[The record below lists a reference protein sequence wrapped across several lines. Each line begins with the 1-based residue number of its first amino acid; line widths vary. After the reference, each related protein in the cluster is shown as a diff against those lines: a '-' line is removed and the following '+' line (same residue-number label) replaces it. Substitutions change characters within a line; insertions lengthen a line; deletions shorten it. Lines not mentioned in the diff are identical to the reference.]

1 MKGFYIRWIGILIL
15 MTTIGV
21 LGFLRFQEEVDT
33 LWPAEV
39 LRMNPQET
47 VRMLGTVQ
55 PGTLT
60 KEGFEAEGSS
70 GRADFGL
77 RGEEEEVLV
86 HYRGIKPENLRE
98 LKTLVVEG
106 RWDPIS
112 KGFQANKISV
122 VPNYRFIAAAYLV
135 AIVPLG
141 FFLFWMERRMRLLYF
156 EIKETMVYEP
166 DKIFDK
172 G

>member
-1 MKGFYIRWIGILIL
+1 MKGFYIRWSGILIL
-15 MTTIGV
+15 MITIGV
-21 LGFLRFQEEVDT
+21 LGFLRFQKEVDT

-39 LRMNPQET
+39 LQTNPSET
-47 VRMLGTVQ
+47 VRMIGTVQ

-60 KEGFEAEGSS
+60 KEGFGAEGSL
-70 GRADFGL
+70 GRANFGL
-77 RGEEEEVLV
+77 RGEEEEVIV
-86 HYRGIKPENLRE
+86 HYKGIKPDNLRE

-112 KGFQANKISV
+112 KGFQANEISV

-141 FFLFWMERRMRLLYF
+141 IFLFRMERRMRLLYF
-156 EIKETMVYEP
+156 EIKETTVYEP
-166 DKIFDK
+166 EKIFDK
-172 G
+172 E